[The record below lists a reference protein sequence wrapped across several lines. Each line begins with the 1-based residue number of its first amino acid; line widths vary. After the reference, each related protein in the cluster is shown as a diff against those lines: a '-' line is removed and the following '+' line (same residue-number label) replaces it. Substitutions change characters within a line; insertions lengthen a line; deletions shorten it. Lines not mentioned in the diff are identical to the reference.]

1 MPIGAFKQTILGAA
15 GVSAGDVVLME
26 TYTAG
31 GEGTK
36 VFSNLNSA
44 DYKSIIFEF
53 IDLHASADDT
63 DFTFQ
68 VRDADDDYGTIEVTT
83 CAFRAYNRQDGTQSN
98 LHYQTSFDALAQTG
112 QIPLN
117 GDAHMDPQYALNGYM
132 TIYNPAST
140 TYATNMVS
148 RLSLNLQSTQY
159 PALDFFVGGYAN
171 ISKALTAIRFAFD
184 EPDANMD
191 TGIIRQWGV
200 K

>member
-1 MPIGAFKQTILGAA
+1 MPLGANKA
-15 GVSAGDVVLME
+15 VLFGMGGVSTGDVVLID
-26 TYTAG
+26 TYTAA
-31 GEGTK
+31 GEASK
-36 VFSNLNSA
+36 VFSDLNNT

-53 IDLHASADDT
+53 IDLHASANDT

-83 CAFRAYNRQDGTQSN
+83 GAFRAWNRQDGTASN
-98 LHYQTSFDALAQTG
+98 LHYQTGFDALAQTG

-117 GDAHMDPQYALNGYM
+117 GDAHFDTQYALNGHV

-140 TYATNMVS
+140 TYATNIVS
-148 RLSLNLQSTQY
+148 RLSLTLQSTEY
-159 PALDFFVGGYAN
+159 PALDFLVGGYAN

>member
-1 MPIGAFKQTILGAA
+1 
-15 GVSAGDVVLME
+15 
-26 TYTAG
+26 
-31 GEGTK
+31 
-36 VFSNLNSA
+36 
-44 DYKSIIFEF
+44 
-53 IDLHASADDT
+53 
-63 DFTFQ
+63 
-68 VRDADDDYGTIEVTT
+68 
-83 CAFRAYNRQDGTQSN
+83 
-98 LHYQTSFDALAQTG
+98 
-112 QIPLN
+112 
-117 GDAHMDPQYALNGYM
+117 MDPQYALNGYM
-132 TIYNPAST
+132 TLYNPAST